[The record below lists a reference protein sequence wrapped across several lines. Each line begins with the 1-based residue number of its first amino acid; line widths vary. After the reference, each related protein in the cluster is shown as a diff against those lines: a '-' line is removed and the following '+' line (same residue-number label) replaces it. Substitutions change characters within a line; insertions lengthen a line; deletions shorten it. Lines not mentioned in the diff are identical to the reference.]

1 MKPTKQKLIQN
12 TTIDIVMSLLWKKVK
27 DLLFSQ
33 MKLQNTGYFLKK
45 NGSSVQ
51 VKQFSTCL
59 CMSLTLIIPI
69 IMEVI

>member
-33 MKLQNTGYFLKK
+33 MKLQNTGYF
-45 NGSSVQ
+45 
-51 VKQFSTCL
+51 
-59 CMSLTLIIPI
+59 
-69 IMEVI
+69 